1 MSVLV
6 MTRAYPII
14 LTQDTGGYVVT
25 VPDLDINTQ
34 GDDLAEALYMARDAI
49 GSWGICQEDAG
60 RTIPEP
66 STTEPPHAE
75 GELVSWVDIDFAKY
89 RRASDMTSER
99 TNITLPRY
107 LKNLANDAG
116 LNLSQELQTRLKE
129 VLNTHD
135 YQSIHNL

>member
-1 MSVLV
+1 
-6 MTRAYPII
+6 MTKAYPII
-14 LTQDTGGYVVT
+14 LTEDTGGYVVT
-25 VPDLDINTQ
+25 VPDLEINTQ
-34 GDDLAEALYMARDAI
+34 GSDLADALYMARDAI
-49 GSWGICQEDAG
+49 GAWGVCQQDAG

-66 STTEPPHAE
+66 SKTIPPHNT
-75 GELVSWVDIDFAKY
+75 GELISWVDIDFDKY

-129 VLNTHD
+129 VLHVNEYTLN
-135 YQSIHNL
+135 QS